1 MSKKQKMFCTALN
14 YTEHFLIFVSE
25 VTGCI
30 SISAF
35 TSSLS
40 IPVGITSSAIVSQ
53 NCARTKE
60 IKKYSSIIK
69 KKQKKHDKR
78 VLLVKCKLN
87 QTEVLISK
95 ALIDS
100 NISHDGFV
108 LINNMLK
115 EQDDMKEEIKNLNT

>member
-1 MSKKQKMFCTALN
+1 MVQENPSQEFRMKNKEEKRNHFIKERKELMSKKQKMFCTALN

-53 NCARTKE
+53 NCARTWE

-69 KKQKKHDKR
+69 KK
-78 VLLVKCKLN
+78 
-87 QTEVLISK
+87 
-95 ALIDS
+95 
-100 NISHDGFV
+100 
-108 LINNMLK
+108 
-115 EQDDMKEEIKNLNT
+115 